1 MANISIQRR
10 MLETS
15 KDANNHGEMLE
26 TSYDANYSIRGKLET
41 PQDSNYSTGGLH
53 ETSYT
58 PPKGCQ

>member
-1 MANISIQRR
+1 

-15 KDANNHGEMLE
+15 KDATTHGEMLE